1 MKRRYQ
7 NPPQLK
13 NGNDGLWFFQEK
25 GWGGGG
31 GKWSGCMV
39 SYNVQ

>member
-25 GWGGGG
+25 GGGGC
-31 GKWSGCMV
+31 KWSGCMV

>member
-25 GWGGGG
+25 GGGGVNG
-31 GKWSGCMV
+31 RDAWCHTMFSE
-39 SYNVQ
+39 

>member
-13 NGNDGLWFFQEK
+13 NGNDGLWFFQER
-25 GWGGGG
+25 GGGVNG
-31 GKWSGCMV
+31 RDAWCHTMFSE
-39 SYNVQ
+39 